1 MSVVG
6 RVPCFRDILYVLSW
20 CNTSFEHAFATEGRP
35 LGTYDSTA
43 MVVTWHAGPPTWA
56 PRAMPPRCC
65 GYGWRWCDSC
75 PPASCPTASSSNP
88 AGIAQ
93 ERFNTSP
100 HWTGNIAK
108 YDGRARVRSI
118 VASPDSLPTYHTGSE
133 AEWNLISR
141 PLLSSRFSCCK
152 WQDARQKALHH
163 WWERWEE
170 CQAMSWL
177 ASWVRWSVKAV
188 LLPLLASHLSDHG
201 IEEHLLRGI
210 HPVLVPFTPLPFTPL
225 GDTGDFTTSGERKG
239 LTWTWLLTRWGHLC
253 WRKVCHEV
261 Q

>member
-6 RVPCFRDILYVLSW
+6 RVPCFRDVLYVLSW

-43 MVVTWHAGPPTWA
+43 MVVTWHAEPPTWA

-65 GYGWRWCDSC
+65 GYGWKWCDSC

-93 ERFNTSP
+93 ERLNTSP

-118 VASPDSLPTYHTGSE
+118 MALPDSLPTYHTGSE
-133 AEWNLISR
+133 AEWNLIFR
-141 PLLSSRFSCCK
+141 PLLSSRFSYCK
-152 WQDARQKALHH
+152 WQDTRRKALHH

-177 ASWVRWSVKAV
+177 S
-188 LLPLLASHLSDHG
+188 
-201 IEEHLLRGI
+201 
-210 HPVLVPFTPLPFTPL
+210 
-225 GDTGDFTTSGERKG
+225 
-239 LTWTWLLTRWGHLC
+239 
-253 WRKVCHEV
+253 
-261 Q
+261 